1 MLRTLFF
8 SICFFLH
15 PVHVTLTSIDYVPE
29 IDSFKV
35 FVRFYCDDF
44 LRDYKISGY
53 EIQDNDFSSVDN
65 SSINKMQ
72 KYLDEKIII
81 KVNEKQLSGKLLKMS
96 LSDNELSMNL
106 EYGASKRPRTV
117 SIKNLIMT
125 KLYGDMSNMI
135 LVKVNDF
142 EEGVKLTSDITE
154 QSFKIK

>member
-1 MLRTLFF
+1 
-8 SICFFLH
+8 
-15 PVHVTLTSIDYVPE
+15 
-29 IDSFKV
+29 
-35 FVRFYCDDF
+35 
-44 LRDYKISGY
+44 
-53 EIQDNDFSSVDN
+53 
-65 SSINKMQ
+65 MQ